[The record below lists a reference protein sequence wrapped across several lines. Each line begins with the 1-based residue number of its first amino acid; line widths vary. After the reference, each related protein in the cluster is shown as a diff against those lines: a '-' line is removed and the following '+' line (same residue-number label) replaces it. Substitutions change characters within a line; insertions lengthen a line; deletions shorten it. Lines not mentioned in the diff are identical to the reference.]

1 MRTSAAPFRK
11 ERKNMTVVVSWPG
24 KSGTQYRT
32 ELFPMGT
39 KFNAVSGV
47 YIACK
52 AAATPGRWTS
62 LYDRLNTNV
71 AAHNGLVCAARRGAT
86 HIAVV
91 RANGDAERLRIET
104 DLRHGLNPP
113 CNQQPVP
120 ARVPAKQA
128 Y

>member
-1 MRTSAAPFRK
+1 
-11 ERKNMTVVVSWPG
+11 
-24 KSGTQYRT
+24 
-32 ELFPMGT
+32 MGT

-52 AAATPGRWTS
+52 AAATPGRWTAFYVGEAKS